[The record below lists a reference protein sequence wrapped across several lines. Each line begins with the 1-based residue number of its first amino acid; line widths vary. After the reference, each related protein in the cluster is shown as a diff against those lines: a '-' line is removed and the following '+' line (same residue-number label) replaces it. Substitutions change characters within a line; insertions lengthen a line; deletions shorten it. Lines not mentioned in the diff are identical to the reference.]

1 MFVFIHS
8 KADSWCAFGDVM
20 EIAEHI
26 AEDLVGKDPE
36 GCVRISKSTKAWRLP
51 QVIEVPVGE
60 SASGPDRRSKGQ
72 KQKCVRKGYS
82 YYYNYVFE
90 KDELQIWA
98 GFLKQAEALY
108 DRQRRSSTASIPK
121 PTTLRT

>member
-8 KADSWCAFGDVM
+8 KADDWCAFGDVM

-26 AEDLVGKDPE
+26 TVDLVGKDEE
-36 GCVRISKSTKAWRLP
+36 GCVRISKSSKAWRTP

-60 SASGPDRRSKGQ
+60 SASDPDKRHQR
-72 KQKCVRKGYS
+72 QKCVRKGYS
-82 YYYNYVFE
+82 YYYNFVFE

-108 DRQRRSSTASIPK
+108 DHQRRSSTASIPK
-121 PTTLRT
+121 PTTPRT